1 MLEFA
6 KTPPKGWNSW
16 DVYGASVTEEEVKRN
31 ADIMAEK
38 LKVYGWDY
46 VVVFNGMSRGLSLQH
61 IVNSQI

>member
-31 ADIMAEK
+31 ADIMAAQRAEGNHRISGT
-38 LKVYGWDY
+38 LPG
-46 VVVFNGMSRGLSLQH
+46 NGNQRKQRRCT
-61 IVNSQI
+61 

>member
-31 ADIMAEK
+31 ADIMRSEEHT
-38 LKVYGWDY
+38 
-46 VVVFNGMSRGLSLQH
+46 SELQSH
-61 IVNSQI
+61 A

>member
-31 ADIMAEK
+31 ADIMADSAPGS
-38 LKVYGWDY
+38 Y
-46 VVVFNGMSRGLSLQH
+46 H
-61 IVNSQI
+61 

>member
-31 ADIMAEK
+31 ADIMAEIWME
-38 LKVYGWDY
+38 LCGCRYS
-46 VVVFNGMSRGLSLQH
+46 VVRARS
-61 IVNSQI
+61 